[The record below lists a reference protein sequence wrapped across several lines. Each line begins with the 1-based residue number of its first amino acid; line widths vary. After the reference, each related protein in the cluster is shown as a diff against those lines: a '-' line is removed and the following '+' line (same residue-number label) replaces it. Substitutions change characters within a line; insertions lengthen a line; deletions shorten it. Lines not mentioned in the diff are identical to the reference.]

1 MFPLTRGSYGLI
13 GCPWCYDF
21 LGTKLRFGSY
31 TVDGIPQN
39 TPKIASTKKSE
50 KKNKKPPRRP
60 STLPHFRPISLLWVW
75 SFFSHLGL
83 SIAGDRHS
91 RPKKFP
97 IIPPLKKVNRS
108 LVACELGHLIRLIY
122 ITNIID
128 GKSTPVACFVLGLIK
143 SGRLRKQI

>member
-50 KKNKKPPRRP
+50 KKKQKTTTT
-60 STLPHFRPISLLWVW
+60 TLDPAPFQADI
-75 SFFSHLGL
+75 FALGVVL
-83 SIAGDRHS
+83 
-91 RPKKFP
+91 FQ
-97 IIPPLKKVNRS
+97 PLGPQYS
-108 LVACELGHLIRLIY
+108 W
-122 ITNIID
+122 
-128 GKSTPVACFVLGLIK
+128 
-143 SGRLRKQI
+143 